1 MFRFPSTDQ
10 REREREKKKG
20 QSREVNDVF
29 FSAITTLDTR
39 HTGQWTAENERKE
52 KNTQEKIEMAARDEE
67 NERTHIK

>member
-1 MFRFPSTDQ
+1 M
-10 REREREKKKG
+10 
-20 QSREVNDVF
+20 NDVF